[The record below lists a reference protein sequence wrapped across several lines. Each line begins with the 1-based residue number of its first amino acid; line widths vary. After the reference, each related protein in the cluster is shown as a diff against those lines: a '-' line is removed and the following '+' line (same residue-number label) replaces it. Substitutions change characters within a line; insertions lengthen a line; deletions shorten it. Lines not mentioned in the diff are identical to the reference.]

1 VSDLERGL
9 GGELEGGSDA
19 RRVRIPVAAKVL
31 FLVVLALGLGLRL
44 WHLER
49 QVLGGDEL
57 HAVRAALLLDLP
69 TILTTYLPADPCI
82 PLTALYRLWIGT
94 GARLSEAVLRLPVL
108 TSGLVFLVAV
118 PWLVAR
124 AAGYRA
130 ALVFAALAALSP
142 SLVLYSRIV
151 RSYMPVVLLGTLA
164 VAAFWAWWRTG
175 RHRWA
180 VAYVVAAALA
190 VWFHLGAGPYVTAPF
205 LFATGDKILGA
216 LRHRT
221 RGSRPGWGALIAVGV
236 AVALAFLSFLL
247 PARESLFELLAEKRI
262 EQTVPEER
270 LRDVFA
276 LAAGSRY
283 GWVVGVFWLLGLV
296 GLGHLVHRRPA
307 LGLYGLV
314 LGLGQVAGIFVLS
327 PLGLANPLI
336 LFRYLLVALPVV
348 LLWVAVAVAG
358 SDSMN
363 GEVNGEVAGSEAGG
377 GSERRFFLRRDWLRP
392 VAAVLL
398 AIGLLLSG
406 PFLDPA
412 FVVGSF
418 AHHNDFVNFVEPRPR
433 LAAGAIPGIYP
444 RLSPARGDPHRFG
457 PGPVLEYPWSP
468 VWSFNRAVPLYQLLH
483 RRKTLVAPAVDLFLD
498 PRLDF
503 ANAVPPDRSA
513 FLASRARYLVLHL
526 RIAAE
531 EDRLAMPPGA
541 RGVFPFRKPER
552 RRLATLGRRMSRW
565 LEEGWGP
572 PVYEDRWVRVWDLAL
587 LRSAGSRSEN
597 R

>member
-1 VSDLERGL
+1 MSGLERDLE
-9 GGELEGGSDA
+9 E
-19 RRVRIPVAAKVL
+19 RRVRLPTVTKGLLLAV
-31 FLVVLALGLGLRL
+31 FALGLGLRL
-44 WHLER
+44 WGLDR
-49 QVLGGDEL
+49 QVMGGDEL

-82 PLTALYRLWIGT
+82 PLTALYHLWIGL
-94 GARLSEAVLRLPVL
+94 GARLSETVLRLPVL
-108 TSGLVFLVAV
+108 TSGLVFLVAI
-118 PWLVAR
+118 PWIVAR
-124 AAGYRA
+124 AVGYRA
-130 ALVFAALAALSP
+130 ALVFVALASLSP

-164 VAAFWAWWRTG
+164 AAAFWVWWRTG

-180 VAYVVAAALA
+180 VAYVLAAAVA
-190 VWFHLGAGPYVTAPF
+190 VWFHLGAGPFVTAPF
-205 LFATGDKILGA
+205 LFAAGDKILDA
-216 LRHRT
+216 F
-221 RGSRPGWGALIAVGV
+221 RGKPRATQPGWGALIAVGA
-236 AVALAFLSFLL
+236 AVVLALLSFLV
-247 PARESLFELLAEKRI
+247 PARESLVELLAEKRI
-262 EQTVPEER
+262 DQTVPEER

-283 GWVVGVFWLLGLV
+283 GWVVGIFWLLALT
-296 GLGHLVHRRPA
+296 GLGHLLHRRRA

-314 LGLGQVAGIFVLS
+314 LGVGQVAGIFLLS

-358 SDSMN
+358 LESMN
-363 GEVNGEVAGSEAGG
+363 GEVSGSEAGDGG
-377 GSERRFFLRRDWLRP
+377 GSDRRFLLRRDWLRP

-398 AIGLLLSG
+398 ALGLLLSG
-406 PFLDPA
+406 PFLDEA
-412 FVVGSF
+412 FVYGSF

-444 RLSPARGDPHRFG
+444 RLSGSARGPDRFG

-468 VWSFNRAVPLYQLLH
+468 VWSYNRALPLYQLLH
-483 RRKTLVAPAVDLFLD
+483 EREVLVAPAVDFFLD

-526 RIAAE
+526 RPAAE

-541 RGVFPFRKPER
+541 RGVFPFREPER
-552 RRLATLGRRMSRW
+552 RRLATMGRRMSYW
-565 LEEGWGP
+565 LEEGWGA
-572 PVYEDRWVRVWDLAL
+572 PVYEDRWVRVWDLAS
-587 LRSAGSRSEN
+587 LRSSGSRSEN